1 MFAICAFG
9 DSIVHGRGDNLDR
22 GWAGRLRK
30 YFEAKDYYN
39 VFYNLGIPGDTSTEL
54 LKRFQTECA
63 ARMQK
68 KHESDRFVVLVGIGL
83 NDSRYVD
90 KIGNAQTE
98 PELFRENVLR
108 LVEIAKKYTAEIV
121 FVGLT
126 PVDEKLTNPYE
137 TTYFFN
143 ERVEEFNNIIRSCC
157 ADLDVLF
164 VDLFNEMK
172 KLDYPALLGDGV
184 HPSPAGYE
192 KMYDIIKEFLIG
204 HDVID

>member
-9 DSIVHGRGDNLDR
+9 DSIVLGRGDNLDR

-54 LKRFQTECA
+54 LKRFDTECDV
-63 ARMQK
+63 RMQK

-83 NDSRYVD
+83 NDSRYEDIV
-90 KIGNAQTE
+90 GNAQTE
-98 PELFRENVLR
+98 PERFRENVLS
-108 LVEIAKKYTAEIV
+108 LIEIAKKYTSEIV

-143 ERVEEFNNIIRSCC
+143 ERVAEFNDIIKTCC
-157 ADLDVLF
+157 DSNDVLF
-164 VDLFNEMK
+164 IDMFNELTG
-172 KLDYPALLGDGV
+172 LDYPALLGDGV

-192 KMYDIIKEFLIG
+192 KMYSIIKDFLIG
-204 HDVID
+204 HNFID